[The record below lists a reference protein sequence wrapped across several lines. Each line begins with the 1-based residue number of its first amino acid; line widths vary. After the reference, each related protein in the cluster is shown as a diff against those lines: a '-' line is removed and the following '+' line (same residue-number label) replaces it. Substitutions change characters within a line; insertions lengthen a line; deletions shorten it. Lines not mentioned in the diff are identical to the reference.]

1 MSRVRGLVAT
11 QNIRDRDGR
20 FIGFH
25 FSKRMLGEGF
35 VVLGY
40 YGKTDYCNAAL
51 KRRWY
56 HMVLVGA
63 VEAMLER

>member
-1 MSRVRGLVAT
+1 
-11 QNIRDRDGR
+11 
-20 FIGFH
+20 
-25 FSKRMLGEGF
+25 MLDEGF

-40 YGKTDYCNAAL
+40 YGKTDYCDAAL

-56 HMVLVGA
+56 HMVLVGV